1 MTNTYIDI
9 YVIMPL
15 NVRRDFKLENSVRFE
30 LLSWLKILILIKI
43 NNLDVVLDLK
53 HAELFRYLMI
63 VGLAKS

>member
-1 MTNTYIDI
+1 MTNTYIDT

>member
-1 MTNTYIDI
+1 MTNTYIDT

-15 NVRRDFKLENSVRFE
+15 NVSRDFKLENSVRFE
-30 LLSWLKILILIKI
+30 LLSWLKILILINI

>member
-1 MTNTYIDI
+1 MTNTYIDT

-30 LLSWLKILILIKI
+30 LLSWLKILILINI

>member
-1 MTNTYIDI
+1 MTNTYIDT

-30 LLSWLKILILIKI
+30 LLSWLKILILINI
-43 NNLDVVLDLK
+43 NNLDVVLDFK